1 MFVNELWSRRNELIA
16 GAPSTHPL
24 LRSDSDDTNTAAAY
38 GVVDG
43 NRPASK
49 VQPHDD
55 EQRDSDTAASH
66 YVDPSRFRG
75 VKVKYVKPKAKAGA
89 APPTTRSR
97 CACQAREHQ
106 LYTNCTACGKVVCV
120 VEGEGECFYCSSY
133 VTKQHTT
140 AADAFVLQMQ
150 QKAAAAYKRTA
161 VGMSEVKTSAEDE
174 AATAAGLARAEQQ
187 KQKLLDFSATNVAR
201 SRVIDQQGDYTS
213 HDIESNKWLNEGERA
228 KRLAEA
234 KTEEDKLDR
243 RRQHTVS
250 IDLVHG
256 QVIAH
261 SSDPLADENRGRGL
275 TSDGVEI
282 VTREDEERRR
292 REVAAAAPSS
302 SGSGVNALNM
312 RRSGV
317 ADAGVNA
324 MVEEMKTVSARQ
336 YYSNDT
342 LTGKARLVYEQMQAA
357 MEDED
362 KARDAEEQKRL
373 SAQPRRTLF
382 TSRVVH
388 DDDIEHSTF
397 DADELGVSSQSLWN
411 SISDEQQ
418 LPPTDSFQSADDDE
432 PDCRVSPA
440 NIVPSSASA
449 SASSSTFPFPDS
461 TDKGTTLSLHQPWAS
476 LVVLGIKRFE
486 GRGWSTAFRGRL
498 WVASTAHQS
507 TDEENKQLEDEY
519 RAVYGPDKHIPFPA
533 SYPHSALLGCV
544 DLVDVLDQVAF
555 QRVREAR
562 GEREDSASAYVFV
575 CERPRVLSLP
585 VSISGQH
592 KLWQLSRAMVEG
604 VQRQLVEVSERWRTG
619 KVKKKDGEAESA
631 TGVGSAAKRKTLTV
645 VQKKK
650 GPRMP
655 NEA

>member
-1 MFVNELWSRRNELIA
+1 MFVNELWSRKNELSTG
-16 GAPSTHPL
+16 GANMHPL

-38 GVVDG
+38 GVVDN
-43 NRPASK
+43 NRPATK
-49 VQPHDD
+49 PQQPDDDQHDTD
-55 EQRDSDTAASH
+55 AAASH

-75 VKVKYVKPKAKAGA
+75 VKVKYVKPKLKPGA
-89 APPTTRSR
+89 AAATRTR

-106 LYTNCTACGKVVCV
+106 LYTNCTACGKIVCV

-140 AADAFVLQMQ
+140 AADAFVQQMQ
-150 QKAAAAYKRTA
+150 QKSAAAYKRTGGG
-161 VGMSEVKTSAEDE
+161 VSEVKTAAEDE

-187 KQKLLDFSATNVAR
+187 KQKLLGYSAANIAR
-201 SRVIDQQGDYTS
+201 SRVIDQQSDYYEF
-213 HDIESNKWLNEGERA
+213 ESNKWLPEDQRQA
-228 KRLAEA
+228 RMAEA
-234 KTEEDKLDR
+234 KKEEEKLDR

-250 IDLVHG
+250 IDLVKG

-275 TSDGVEI
+275 KSDGVEI
-282 VTREDEERRR
+282 VTREDEEWQRRDAT
-292 REVAAAAPSS
+292 VAAVS
-302 SGSGVNALNM
+302 SGGGAVSALNM

-357 MEDED
+357 MEKED
-362 KARDAEEQKRL
+362 QARDEAQKPRTEQPKR
-373 SAQPRRTLF
+373 ALF

-388 DDDIEHSTF
+388 DEDMAHSTF
-397 DADELGVSSQSLWN
+397 DENELGVSSPSLWSN
-411 SISDEQQ
+411 ISDEQQ
-418 LPPTDSFQSADDDE
+418 LPPTDSFQPATDDE
-432 PDCRVSPA
+432 PDCGVSPA
-440 NIVPSSASA
+440 TIVPSASA
-449 SASSSTFPFPDS
+449 SATSTSSASFPDS
-461 TDKGTTLSLHQPWAS
+461 TDTGTTLSMHQPWAS
-476 LVVLGIKRFE
+476 LLVLGIKRFE
-486 GRGWSTAFRGRL
+486 GRGWSTPYRGRL
-498 WVASTAHQS
+498 WIASTAHHS
-507 TDEENKQLEDEY
+507 TDEENKQLEEEY
-519 RAVYGPDKHIPFPA
+519 RTVYGADKHIPFPA

-544 DLVDVLDQVAF
+544 DLVDVLDQTAF
-555 QRVREAR
+555 QRLRAER
-562 GEREDSASAYVFV
+562 GEREDSASAFVFV

-619 KVKKKDGEAESA
+619 KVKKKEAEVESA
-631 TGVGSAAKRKTLTV
+631 GGVAKRKTLTV

>member
-1 MFVNELWSRRNELIA
+1 MFVNELWSRKNELVSGTA
-16 GAPSTHPL
+16 TPMHPL
-24 LRSDSDDTNTAAAY
+24 LRSDSDDSNTAATY
-38 GVVDG
+38 GVVD
-43 NRPASK
+43 NDRPATT
-49 VQPHDD
+49 QQQQHENDQHD
-55 EQRDSDTAASH
+55 SSAASH

-75 VKVKYVKPKAKAGA
+75 VKVKYVKPKAKPGA
-89 APPTTRSR
+89 ATAPTRSR

-106 LYTNCTACGKVVCV
+106 LYTNCTACGKIVCV

-140 AADAFVLQMQ
+140 AADGFVLQMQ
-150 QKAAAAYKRTA
+150 QMTAAAYKRTS
-161 VGMSEVKTSAEDE
+161 GGLSEVKTRAEDE
-174 AATAAGLARAEQQ
+174 AVAAAGLARAEQQ
-187 KQKLLDFSATNVAR
+187 KQKLLGYSAANVAR
-201 SRVIDQQGDYTS
+201 SRVIDQQADYYEF
-213 HDIESNKWLNEGERA
+213 ESNKWLNEDERQA
-228 KRLAEA
+228 KMAEA
-234 KTEEDKLDR
+234 KKEEQKLDR

-250 IDLVHG
+250 IDLVSG

-275 TSDGVEI
+275 KSDGVEI
-282 VTREDEERRR
+282 VTRDDEERRK
-292 REVAAAAPSS
+292 REAVASAASS
-302 SGSGVNALNM
+302 SGVGSVSASNM

-324 MVEEMKTVSARQ
+324 MMEEMKTVSARQ
-336 YYSNDT
+336 YYNNDT
-342 LTGKARLVYEQMQAA
+342 LTGKARLVYEQMQTA
-357 MEDED
+357 MEKED
-362 KARDAEEQKRL
+362 QARESKQKRR
-373 SAQPRRTLF
+373 ADQRAPKRTQF

-388 DDDIEHSTF
+388 DDDMERSTF
-397 DADELGVSSQSLWN
+397 DQDELGVSSQSLWGD
-411 SISDEQQ
+411 ISDEQQ
-418 LPPTDSFQSADDDE
+418 SPPADTFQPNADDE

-440 NIVPSSASA
+440 SIVPSSSSS
-449 SASSSTFPFPDS
+449 SASSSSSPFSDS
-461 TDKGTTLSLHQPWAS
+461 TDNGTTLSLHQPWAS

-486 GRGWSTAFRGRL
+486 GRGWYTPYRGRL
-498 WVASTAHQS
+498 WIASTAHQS

-519 RAVYGPDKHIPFPA
+519 RTVYGPDKHIPFPA

-544 DLVDVLDQVAF
+544 DLVDVVDQAAF
-555 QRVREAR
+555 QRLRADR
-562 GEREDSASAYVFV
+562 GEQEDSASAYVFV

-619 KVKKKDGEAESA
+619 KIKKKDGEGEGTA
-631 TGVGSAAKRKTLTV
+631 GGGPKRKTLTV

>member
-1 MFVNELWSRRNELIA
+1 MFVNELWSRRNETTS
-16 GAPSTHPL
+16 GPAPTHPL
-24 LRSDSDDTNTAAAY
+24 LRSDSDDTNTATGY
-38 GVVDG
+38 GVIDS
-43 NRPASK
+43 NRPAVK
-49 VQPHDD
+49 PQQTNDDADQHDT
-55 EQRDSDTAASH
+55 DTAASH

-75 VKVKYVKPKAKAGA
+75 VKVKYVKPKAKPGA
-89 APPTTRSR
+89 ETATRSR

-106 LYTNCTACGKVVCV
+106 LYTNCTACGKIVCV

-140 AADAFVLQMQ
+140 AADAFVQQMQ
-150 QKAAAAYKRTA
+150 QMTAAAYKRSN
-161 VGMSEVKTSAEDE
+161 VGKGEAKTREEDE

-187 KQKLLDFSATNVAR
+187 KQKLLDFSAANVAR
-201 SRVIDQQGDYTS
+201 SRVLDQQSDYFEF
-213 HDIESNKWLNEGERA
+213 ESNKWLTEDVRKA
-228 KRLAEA
+228 RMAEA
-234 KTEEDKLDR
+234 KKEEEKLDR
-243 RRQHTVS
+243 RRHHTVS
-250 IDLVHG
+250 IDLVKG
-256 QVIAH
+256 EVIAH

-275 TSDGVEI
+275 KSDGVEI
-282 VTREDEERRR
+282 VTREDEERQRQS
-292 REVAAAAPSS
+292 AATTAS
-302 SGSGVNALNM
+302 SGGSGTGALNI

-317 ADAGVNA
+317 AHAGVNA

-357 MEDED
+357 MELED
-362 KARDAEEQKRL
+362 KERDEEQKR
-373 SAQPRRTLF
+373 QPRPPKRTLF

-397 DADELGVSSQSLWN
+397 DQDELGVSSSQSLWSN
-411 SISDEQQ
+411 ISDEQQ
-418 LPPTDSFQSADDDE
+418 LPPTDSFQPIADDE
-432 PDCRVSPA
+432 PDCRVTPA
-440 NIVPSSASA
+440 SIVPSS
-449 SASSSTFPFPDS
+449 SSSSSVPFSDS
-461 TDKGTTLSLHQPWAS
+461 SDTGTTLSMHQPWAS
-476 LVVLGIKRFE
+476 LLVLGIKRFE
-486 GRGWSTAFRGRL
+486 GRGWSTSYRGRL
-498 WVASTAHQS
+498 WIASTAHQS
-507 TDEENKQLEDEY
+507 TDEENKQLEDDY

-544 DLVDVLDQVAF
+544 DLVDVVDQAAF
-555 QRVREAR
+555 QRLRAER
-562 GEREDSASAYVFV
+562 GEREDSASAFVFV

-619 KVKKKDGEAESA
+619 KVKKKEDESA
-631 TGVGSAAKRKTLTV
+631 GNGGAKRKTLTV